1 MLTILFVGIAVS
13 LLLYYLIWY
22 QAHRG
27 HRQIARGMH
36 TLNALEAVQSSY
48 RAGEYQTALQQ
59 SEALKRGSSKTPESC
74 FFRGTMLHQLG
85 KFAEAEASL
94 REGLPL
100 ESEPHRQALVS
111 NTLGVVLMDMERY
124 PETIVAFEEA
134 IRMWPDRGTGHREV
148 AEVWLRQGSESGE
161 ALQRARRAL
170 EIDRASQAPSAE
182 THNLRIAEDASLL
195 AWAIAANSGEVREV
209 EALLAEAFPLIANA
223 PKAIQAQV
231 RFYAGKAY
239 AALNMQEKSASQFSE
254 ASKVDPQGQFGRMA
268 RAILTKTA
276 Q

>member
-1 MLTILFVGIAVS
+1 MLAILFVGIAVS

-22 QAHRG
+22 GAHRG
-27 HRQIARGMH
+27 HRQIARGIQ

-48 RAGEYQTALQQ
+48 RAGDYESALQQ
-59 SEALKRGSSKTPESC
+59 SEALKRGSSKTPEHC

-85 KFAEAEASL
+85 KFAESEASL
-94 REGLPL
+94 LEGLPL
-100 ESEPHRQALVS
+100 ESDLHRRALAS

-124 PETIVAFEEA
+124 PEALAAFEEA

-148 AEVWLRQGSESGE
+148 AEVWLRQGRELAQ

-195 AWAIAANSGEVREV
+195 AWAIAANSGNSQEV
-209 EALLAEAFPLIANA
+209 ETLLAEAFPLTANA

-231 RFYAGKAY
+231 RFYAGQAY
-239 AALNMQEKSASQFSE
+239 AALEMPEKSASRFSE
-254 ASKVDPQGQFGRMA
+254 ASKMDPQGQFGRMA
-268 RAILTKTA
+268 RAMLTKTA

>member
-1 MLTILFVGIAVS
+1 MLTILFIGIAVS

-22 QAHRG
+22 WGHRG
-27 HRQIARGMH
+27 HRQSARGIQ
-36 TLNALEAVQSSY
+36 TLNALEAVQTSY
-48 RAGEYQTALQQ
+48 RAGDYQTGLQQ
-59 SEALKRGSSKTPESC
+59 SEALKRGSSKTPEYC

-85 KFAEAEASL
+85 RFVEAEASL

-100 ESEPHRQALVS
+100 ESELHRRALAS

-124 PETIVAFEEA
+124 PEAIAAFEEA
-134 IRMWPDRGTGHREV
+134 LRMWPDRGTGHREV
-148 AEVWLRQGSESGE
+148 AEVWLRQRRELPE

-170 EIDRASQAPSAE
+170 EIDRTSQAPSAE

-195 AWAIAANSGEVREV
+195 AWAIAANSGDVQEV
-209 EALLAEAFPLIANA
+209 EALLAEAFPLSANSA
-223 PKAIQAQV
+223 KPIQAQV
-231 RFYAGKAY
+231 HFYAGKAY

-268 RAILTKTA
+268 RTMLAKTA